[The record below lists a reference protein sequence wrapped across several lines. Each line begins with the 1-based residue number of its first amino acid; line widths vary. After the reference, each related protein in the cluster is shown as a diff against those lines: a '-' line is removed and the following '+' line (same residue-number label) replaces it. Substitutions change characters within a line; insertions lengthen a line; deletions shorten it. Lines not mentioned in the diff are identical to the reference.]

1 MIDNIQ
7 YLIFYRN
14 HNNTASLLE
23 ATNDKDIKIV
33 IVG

>member
-1 MIDNIQ
+1 MIDNV
-7 YLIFYRN
+7 FDFFRN